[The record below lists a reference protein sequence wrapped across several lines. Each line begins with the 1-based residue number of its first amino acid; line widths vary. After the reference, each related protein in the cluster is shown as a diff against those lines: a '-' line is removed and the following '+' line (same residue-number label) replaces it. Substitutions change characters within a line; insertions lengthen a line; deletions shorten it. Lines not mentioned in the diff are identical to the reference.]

1 MKRRTP
7 QRAFLYSDLV
17 TALRSRIALGTYPP
31 GSRLPT
37 LSALTKDFGVSAITV
52 RRALRELVYEGLV
65 QGHQGLGVFVKT
77 KPLIHRVLAGDPD
90 RSIGDEIARAG
101 FKPRLEEID
110 HGSIK
115 AGDEVAARLGV
126 RSGAAVFRHRA
137 LTFAND
143 EPVALHLLYMRPALG
158 RRLRPGL
165 SKEYLFVLLDKL
177 DIFFGNL
184 MCAFSSA
191 TLSEEHTR
199 LIRLS
204 AGQPML
210 RLDYAAVANDGKP
223 LIFGVTLCRH
233 DSFVFEVNV
242 PQHAKARATR
252 KRK

>member
-1 MKRRTP
+1 MNRRAP
-7 QRAFLYSDLV
+7 PRAFLYSDLV
-17 TALRSRIALGTYPP
+17 TALRSGIARGTYPP

-37 LSALTKDFGVSAITV
+37 LSTLTKDFGVSAITV

-110 HGSIK
+110 RRSVK
-115 AGDEVAARLGV
+115 SGDDVAARLGV
-126 RSGAAVFRHRA
+126 RAGTAVFRHQA
-137 LTFAND
+137 ITFAD
-143 EPVALHLLYMRPALG
+143 EVPVALHVLYMRPALG
-158 RRLRPGL
+158 RKLRQGL
-165 SKEYLFVLLDKL
+165 SREYLFVLLDKH
-177 DIFFGNL
+177 DIVFGDL
-184 MCAFSSA
+184 MCAFSSV
-191 TLSEEHTR
+191 TLSEEHAR
-199 LIRLS
+199 LIRLP

-210 RLDYAAVANDGKP
+210 RLDYTAVATDGKP
-223 LIFGVTLCRH
+223 LILGLTLCRH

-242 PQHAKARATR
+242 PQRAKTRTSR